1 MPAPHTYARNLASRV
16 LANPAGTPPASS
28 PRLAE
33 MARHACYPPP
43 TVKKLRARD
52 STASPVGGRGPA
64 SVIRVAHVTGLPD
77 TFPLLRES

>member
-43 TVKKLRARD
+43 TVSKAKGAETRLPHQSA
-52 STASPVGGRGPA
+52 VGNRRP
-64 SVIRVAHVTGLPD
+64 
-77 TFPLLRES
+77 